1 MSSASS
7 WSRPSTVTQ
16 RSVASSRQANIT
28 EHDDEDAGDDDEGT
42 AGDDPESPTLEEVLQ
57 AEAEVLATELQQA
70 EDEGVDQTVLEEFE
84 QGMEQAAETL
94 VTMREA
100 RQQLQ
105 SVRKDR
111 GYGKAG
117 GKGGESTFKRGQS
130 NQAETRKASGKH
142 PCFDC
147 GEHSHWAGD
156 PQCKKPGQGL
166 GRKKHDAA
174 TKKPMRQ
181 VRVTEA
187 EPTGDSSNFSVAH
200 SADVVERALPAHDVL
215 VCEPGKGNETLVGEV
230 FGSEALNLEQA
241 LLQSFSQGVSVPK
254 QSLGLPPDKELVGA
268 LDSACN
274 RTCAGPDWLRGYLQ
288 ALKEAPN
295 SIQDLVKME
304 SENENFRFGN
314 NGVVPSLQ
322 RWRLPALVGKSIVL
336 FWVSIVPIN
345 TLGCLVGRDFLEAV
359 GAVLDFARRTL
370 TCTHIA
376 SGLLQLQQM
385 VAGHFMLE
393 LLPTSSAGWGPFSQI
408 AGGRWKP
415 VGQDGVVELYFNR
428 VQWLQYRI
436 TTRSCSGVKPVE
448 KEHYLVESS
457 LLASHYSFL
466 RSSSDESTSPICRP
480 SQHHRLE
487 HRAPSIGFPATP
499 HYLME
504 GSRPSSQPVILR
516 WSRLFNRLRDRRQ
529 WHDHGIWF
537 WLLQRPGIRFLPCP
551 YPNVKSCG
559 DWAVQVESMKAQK
572 VWPKAHLDRA
582 LKLMTPSGLA
592 ECLFLR
598 DRVGFHM
605 AYLEDPMVGS
615 ILLIKHMKGQK
626 AAIQREALKQTKME
640 AQRVAQTQEKEE
652 AIRSLVGP
660 RGGLPTLKKDLVS
673 LATLLHQPVGEKDTV
688 EHLKRR
694 FVVLWQRWCPRWRTE
709 MVDLEHLRKLPWCL
723 CRHLGLQVQQVPLLR
738 QARHWN
744 SRWRR
749 WRSVPLSTNVP
760 ASDGPH
766 GIDAPSVDRR
776 HSQLMVGSSICASE
790 PSANRSRCCHGARIF
805 RGGDS
810 KDEHRTSSRGLPV
823 WQRVATERDAPRQS
837 EVNVVTTGLEQPS
850 PLTSV
855 ADEPGILPG
864 KMKPGIK
871 QMISQAWDRHCRDR
885 VAVSK
890 NRFEVFE
897 VMVAQYEKELQSQ
910 MNEVFALEVD
920 FPSPFVTEVYTD
932 TEPVAREARR
942 RGLRAGNSMTLA
954 TQWDFHLEEHRR
966 AAKLVLRQTKPY
978 LLVLAF
984 PCGPWSLLMNLNPN
998 VNVEEIRAIAKEL
1011 VDFAAEMAWE
1021 QLASGRHFMLEN
1033 PLTSSAWQLESLL
1046 RLRQSDRV
1054 LSVVIDQCQFG
1065 LRNADGEFHRK
1076 ATQIVTSSQC
1086 LVSRLLDRRCKG
1098 GHVHAPVIGGSKVT
1112 SDAGHY
1118 PPALA
1123 KAIIQGLQDQFN
1135 YETSL
1140 LYNIV
1145 DGAGRYEVLA
1155 VEEHPTSA
1163 LPVDSDGASSEE
1175 LIADKVVD
1183 DDKQTV
1189 ISPVVRQAV
1198 YRLHE
1203 NTCHRSPQR
1212 LARALI
1218 ACGAPKEAILAA
1230 KQLKCS
1236 VCAKRKAPRPQRP
1249 ASLPQTSVVGSKV
1262 HIDLLML
1269 EDALRQTYVVVH
1281 VTDSVSRFQA
1291 ASVIRDKSSL
1301 SVIRFLMTQWVPLMG
1316 RPDTIVADQGR
1327 EFISHEFAL
1336 PHRHS
1341 MSLAKWHS
1349 WEVRC
1354 DLESHHRSSGPRTFN
1369 HRCWWDEYGTWRLLP
1384 TIRISMRR
1392 VYRLN
1397 RWSLA
1402 DSKLPLVM
1410 FSLEFP
1416 SIFLSIKC
1424 WRRSQ
1429 FWHDRPP

>member
-1 MSSASS
+1 MITDPDTNEDFPDPDQPPDYLAGINKLLKAWEDMNGRTALDKRGELRQSFYMDLARKPTERVSEFCTRFRSLVADLKGEGVTIADSELGWWLRQKLGLDPLRRQLLDTALQGSENYATIEGEILRLFRDLHENDPLYRKLEKRPMTIRRMFPSRPFGGVPNSAASTSSRMSSASS

-28 EHDDEDAGDDDEGT
+28 EHDDEDAGDDDEGA
-42 AGDDPESPTLEEVLQ
+42 AGDDPESTTLEEVLQ

-147 GEHSHWAGD
+147 GEHGHWAGD
-156 PQCKKPGQGL
+156 SQCKKPGQGL
-166 GRKKHDAA
+166 GRKKHEAA

-181 VRVTEA
+181 VRVIEA

-200 SADVVERALPAHDVL
+200 SADVVEHALPAHDVL

-254 QSLGLPPDKELVGA
+254 QSLGLPRDKELVGA

-393 LLPTSSAGWGPFSQI
+393 LLPTSSAGWSPFSQI

-466 RSSSDESTSPICRP
+466 RSSSDESTSPMPTFSTSSARASSTQYRISCHSPLSHGRQSPQQSAGDLAMEQMFTQRSSTMARSWHLVVALAAAWHSVLALSTSQCEELWRLGGASGINESSEGLAQGSFGSSFEVDDTIRFGGMFVSARP
-480 SQHHRLE
+480 SGFSHGLSGRSHGGKHFAHQAHEGPESCNPTRSLE
-487 HRAPSIGFPATP
+487 ADQDRGSACGSNSGEGGSHQIVGRTSWWFANIEEGFGQSGHAFASTCGR
-499 HYLME
+499 E
-504 GSRPSSQPVILR
+504 GHGGAAEGEDSWSSGSGDVHGEEQR
-516 WSRLFNRLRDRRQ
+516 WSISSISGSC
-529 WHDHGIWF
+529 HDVCAVTWDSRSSKSRSFVKLGIGT
-537 WLLQRPGIRFLPCP
+537 RGEED
-551 YPNVKSCG
+551 G
-559 DWAVQVESMKAQK
+559 GAHDDWDE
-572 VWPKAHLDRA
+572 
-582 LKLMTPSGLA
+582 
-592 ECLFLR
+592 
-598 DRVGFHM
+598 
-605 AYLEDPMVGS
+605 
-615 ILLIKHMKGQK
+615 
-626 AAIQREALKQTKME
+626 AAGA
-640 AQRVAQTQEKEE
+640 
-652 AIRSLVGP
+652 
-660 RGGLPTLKKDLVS
+660 
-673 LATLLHQPVGEKDTV
+673 
-688 EHLKRR
+688 
-694 FVVLWQRWCPRWRTE
+694 
-709 MVDLEHLRKLPWCL
+709 
-723 CRHLGLQVQQVPLLR
+723 
-738 QARHWN
+738 
-744 SRWRR
+744 
-749 WRSVPLSTNVP
+749 PLSTDVP
-760 ASDGPH
+760 TSDGPH

-776 HSQLMVGSSICASE
+776 HSQLMVGSSICTSE
-790 PSANRSRCCHGARIF
+790 PSANRSRCCHGARIY

-810 KDEHRTSSRGLPV
+810 KDEHRTSSRATCRLGGLPV
-823 WQRVATERDAPRQS
+823 WQCVATERDAPRQS

-850 PLTSV
+850 LLTSV

-910 MNEVFALEVD
+910 MNEIFALEVD

-998 VNVEEIRAIAKEL
+998 VNVEKIRAMAKEL

-1065 LRNADGEFHRK
+1065 LKNADGEFHRK
-1076 ATQIVTSSQC
+1076 ATQIVT
-1086 LVSRLLDRRCKG
+1086 V
-1098 GHVHAPVIGGSKVT
+1098 
-1112 SDAGHY
+1112 
-1118 PPALA
+1118 
-1123 KAIIQGLQDQFN
+1123 
-1135 YETSL
+1135 
-1140 LYNIV
+1140 
-1145 DGAGRYEVLA
+1145 
-1155 VEEHPTSA
+1155 
-1163 LPVDSDGASSEE
+1163 
-1175 LIADKVVD
+1175 
-1183 DDKQTV
+1183 
-1189 ISPVVRQAV
+1189 
-1198 YRLHE
+1198 
-1203 NTCHRSPQR
+1203 
-1212 LARALI
+1212 
-1218 ACGAPKEAILAA
+1218 
-1230 KQLKCS
+1230 
-1236 VCAKRKAPRPQRP
+1236 
-1249 ASLPQTSVVGSKV
+1249 
-1262 HIDLLML
+1262 
-1269 EDALRQTYVVVH
+1269 
-1281 VTDSVSRFQA
+1281 
-1291 ASVIRDKSSL
+1291 
-1301 SVIRFLMTQWVPLMG
+1301 
-1316 RPDTIVADQGR
+1316 
-1327 EFISHEFAL
+1327 
-1336 PHRHS
+1336 
-1341 MSLAKWHS
+1341 
-1349 WEVRC
+1349 
-1354 DLESHHRSSGPRTFN
+1354 
-1369 HRCWWDEYGTWRLLP
+1369 
-1384 TIRISMRR
+1384 
-1392 VYRLN
+1392 
-1397 RWSLA
+1397 
-1402 DSKLPLVM
+1402 
-1410 FSLEFP
+1410 
-1416 SIFLSIKC
+1416 
-1424 WRRSQ
+1424 
-1429 FWHDRPP
+1429 